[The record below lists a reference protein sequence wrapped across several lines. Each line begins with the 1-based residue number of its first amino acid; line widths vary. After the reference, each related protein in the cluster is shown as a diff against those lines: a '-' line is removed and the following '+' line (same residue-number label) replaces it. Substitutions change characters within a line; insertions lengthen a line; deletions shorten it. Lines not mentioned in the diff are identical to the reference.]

1 MTETMT
7 DKDIVQVARWLK
19 NQAYARYMR
28 FDAFYRDVKH
38 GDWEEAWMKVHPLD
52 IRFHNPQLYEAILE
66 RLPKEEN

>member
-1 MTETMT
+1 MT

-38 GDWEEAWMKVHPLD
+38 GDWEEAMMKAHALD
-52 IRFHNPQLYEAILE
+52 VNRFTEPHLYEAILE